1 MKRRRMITYVFEV
14 ESIEN
19 DIQEMLDELG
29 LKRIN
34 SPHDIYQDRSGPSVR
49 FTTVVTRWPK
59 EHSGPI
65 FYRCQFEHEE
75 GELPLTYERMLKAVV
90 YTKFGERYTEV
101 DTLW

>member
-49 FTTVVTRWPK
+49 FTTVVTR
-59 EHSGPI
+59 
-65 FYRCQFEHEE
+65 
-75 GELPLTYERMLKAVV
+75 
-90 YTKFGERYTEV
+90 
-101 DTLW
+101 

>member
-1 MKRRRMITYVFEV
+1 MTSTRTDQGLLYGSRR
-14 ESIEN
+14 
-19 DIQEMLDELG
+19 
-29 LKRIN
+29 
-34 SPHDIYQDRSGPSVR
+34 
-49 FTTVVTRWPK
+49 VVTRWPK

-90 YTKFGERYTEV
+90 YNKFGERYKEV

>member
-1 MKRRRMITYVFEV
+1 MKHRRMITYVFEV

-49 FTTVVTRWPK
+49 FMTSVTR
-59 EHSGPI
+59 
-65 FYRCQFEHEE
+65 
-75 GELPLTYERMLKAVV
+75 
-90 YTKFGERYTEV
+90 
-101 DTLW
+101 